1 MTTLNHEFMTS
12 FTDGLLQLIIEK
24 SMVDTGTEQKVAV
37 LQAAEMIDTF
47 ITVTALLSRDSV
59 ATATP
64 KATREWTDSIARK
77 LRARIAEA
85 KRAEPL
91 FSTIPAGMS

>member
-1 MTTLNHEFMTS
+1 MSLNEQFMAS

-24 SMVDTGTEQKVAV
+24 SMIDTGTEQKVAM

-47 ITVTALLSRDSV
+47 ITVTALLARDSH

-91 FSTIPAGMS
+91 FATIPLGKN